1 MMRWL
6 RAMVFVA
13 ATCACLPA
21 FADGARAWLDRDSMQ
36 LGETVTLN
44 VEVEGGAG
52 GEPDFSVLATDFRTL
67 GTQSSRQFSMTNGQ
81 ATSKNLWAIGLEP
94 KRAGTLVI
102 PELVVGALRTLPVQ
116 LTVSPAATAAQG
128 KAGDAVYVEVSAEPL
143 TPYVQQQVRYV
154 VKLFYAVDL
163 TEGALDEPAA
173 DGVVVQKL
181 GRDRQY
187 NAAVGERRY
196 HVLER
201 HYALVPERSGTLT
214 MPVLSFRGS
223 TLDSSDPTG
232 FFRRGRAISAR
243 SESVQL
249 DVKPKPAEWG
259 AAPWLPAASLELSD
273 QGELPREVAV
283 GEPVTR
289 TVRLH
294 AQGLGYEQLP
304 ELTFAAPAGSEL
316 YPDKPDTQTRD
327 DGTWLYGE
335 RTRKFA
341 FVPTRPGKLVLPAV
355 EVAWWD
361 TVQDRRVTAVL
372 PAHEINVVAAAG
384 GGATTTPGATIAE
397 PAGNVV
403 GVNWPDANDGAAER
417 GWRALAFGALGLW
430 LVTLIAWWRSRTARR
445 GVPVARAGKVE
456 SADRAG
462 FLRAC
467 AIGDLA
473 GAEHALLG
481 WARSER
487 ASLRQLGDVID
498 ALADSSQRDVLAR
511 LQRARYARGNAEG
524 LATELARVFRP
535 GFAWHAPPVPGDPSP
550 LPPLYPPG

>member
-6 RAMVFVA
+6 HAVFLLA
-13 ATCACLPA
+13 WASASLPV

-44 VEVEGGAG
+44 VEVEGNAG
-52 GEPDFSVLATDFRTL
+52 GEPDFAALAADFRTL
-67 GTQSSRQFSMTNGQ
+67 GTQSSRQFSMTNGE

-94 KRAGTLVI
+94 KRAGTLDI
-102 PELVVGALRTLPVQ
+102 PALAIGALRTAPLQ
-116 LTVSPAATAAQG
+116 LTVLPAATPVQG

-143 TPYVQQQVRYV
+143 APYVQQQVRYV

-187 NAAVGERRY
+187 NATVGERRY

-214 MPVLSFRGS
+214 MPALSFRGS

-232 FFRRGRAISAR
+232 FFRRGRAVSAR
-243 SESVQL
+243 SDGVSLE
-249 DVKPKPAEWG
+249 VKPKPGDWG
-259 AAPWLPAASLELSD
+259 TAPWLPAASLELGDES
-273 QGELPREVAV
+273 ELPREVAV

-289 TVRLH
+289 TIRLR

-304 ELTFAAPAGSEL
+304 ELAIAAPSGSEL

-327 DGTWLYGE
+327 DGSWLYGE

-341 FVPTRPGKLVLPAV
+341 FVPTRPGKLMLPAV

-361 TVQDRRVTAVL
+361 TAQDRRVTAVL

-384 GGATTTPGATIAE
+384 GTPASSAGPAIA
-397 PAGNVV
+397 PAGSVG
-403 GVNWPDANDGAAER
+403 GVNWPEPVDASALR
-417 GWRALAFGALGLW
+417 GWRALAIGALGLW
-430 LVTLIAWWRSRTARR
+430 LITLFAWWRSRATRRVAARVDRQLVDAPDR
-445 GVPVARAGKVE
+445 G
-456 SADRAG
+456 G

-481 WARSER
+481 WARSEQP
-487 ASLRQLGDVID
+487 SLRHLGDLID
-498 ALADSSQRDVLAR
+498 ALADGDQRDRVTR
-511 LQRARYARGNAEG
+511 LQRVRYAGASGEG
-524 LATELARVFRP
+524 LANELGRAFRS
-535 GFAWHAPPVPGDPSP
+535 GFAWRQAPPAASDPSP
-550 LPPLYPPG
+550 LPPLYPSH